1 MARHRKMEG
10 AEDVDPALDISSL
23 IDVCFLLLIYFIV
36 ATTLVQ
42 ERKLD
47 MQMPGQ
53 ATNSDAKKNVEPGL
67 VRVTDNGTIYW
78 GKEENQLLIDSD
90 LANHEL
96 PVLVE
101 ALNNLKTAAEA
112 VDSSPV
118 VQLWV
123 EPGVPH
129 QRVIDVLNALTK
141 AGIKSVGLTNFKDD
155 E

>member
-1 MARHRKMEG
+1 MEH
-10 AEDVDPALDISSL
+10 AEDEDPALDISSL

-47 MQMPGQ
+47 MEVPGS
-53 ATNSDAKKNVEPGL
+53 ATEATAEKKNIEPGL

-78 GKEENQLLIDSD
+78 GKEENQLMIDSD
-90 LANHEL
+90 INNHEL

-112 VDSSPV
+112 VDSKPV

-141 AGIKSVGLTNFKDD
+141 SGIKSVGLTNFK
-155 E
+155 EEE

>member
-1 MARHRKMEG
+1 MEH
-10 AEDVDPALDISSL
+10 AEDEDPALDISSL

-47 MQMPGQ
+47 MQVPGSAQ
-53 ATNSDAKKNVEPGL
+53 ATNSDKKNVEPGL

-90 LANHEL
+90 VNNHEL
-96 PVLVE
+96 PILVE

-112 VDSSPV
+112 VDSTPV

-141 AGIKSVGLTNFKDD
+141 AGIKSVGLTNFK
-155 E
+155 EEE